1 MKHIAFTIDE
11 KFVRFCA
18 VTMASILEHNE
29 PSDVMFHV
37 VSDGISQ
44 TACDILSQLAARKG
58 AFIAFYTVP
67 AEAMKGYSIRWEGKR
82 LSMVVFYRCILAS
95 LLPESVSKVLYLDCD
110 ILVLDNIDELW
121 NTDISGK
128 ALAAVPDSFIVNPV
142 HCRRLHYDVSFNYF
156 NGGVLLL
163 NLDYWRENHIE
174 AMRQRLIS
182 YREQLNTDKPLV
194 IKLLHLVSRRIKR
207 LQERSFDEAIGNENL
222 LEELCCDE
230 AAWEMVK
237 KLIKSFD
244 FESDSM
250 VLACAHVGLSLAFM
264 EAKRSLENI
273 YLNPGQEIRERDLRF
288 DSSRHLMQNH
298 IVWDFM
304 DEVSKETSRQFQSL
318 INDFERKGHTV
329 LMLTLR
335 EEVEHIGYIR
345 LMDPEKY
352 SFQETRRINAIYE
365 GIDVRIRKSV
375 MGV

>member
-18 VTMASILEHNE
+18 VTMVSVLEHNE

-44 TACDILSQLAARKG
+44 TACDTLSQLAARKG

-163 NLDYWRENHIE
+163 TFTYFS
-174 AMRQRLIS
+174 MRKARALIAHGAQITINGGRVTFPTVNKGKVEYDSFLIS
-182 YREQLNTDKPLV
+182 DINYIKDDEKENQCKVSLPDKYIVFETKYFDSWEQ
-194 IKLLHLVSRRIKR
+194 
-207 LQERSFDEAIGNENL
+207 F
-222 LEELCCDE
+222 EE
-230 AAWEMVK
+230 
-237 KLIKSFD
+237 F
-244 FESDSM
+244 
-250 VLACAHVGLSLAFM
+250 
-264 EAKRSLENI
+264 RSLI
-273 YLNPGQEIRERDLRF
+273 GQ
-288 DSSRHLMQNH
+288 
-298 IVWDFM
+298 
-304 DEVSKETSRQFQSL
+304 
-318 INDFERKGHTV
+318 
-329 LMLTLR
+329 
-335 EEVEHIGYIR
+335 
-345 LMDPEKY
+345 
-352 SFQETRRINAIYE
+352 A
-365 GIDVRIRKSV
+365 
-375 MGV
+375 

>member
-18 VTMASILEHNE
+18 VTMVSVLEHNE

-44 TACDILSQLAARKG
+44 TACDTLSQLAARKG

-174 AMRQRLIS
+174 EKCRIYYQQYPDRVIYNDQDL
-182 YREQLNTDKPLV
+182 LNGLLYDH
-194 IKLLHLVSRRIKR
+194 KLLLGMKWDVQEGAYRIPKGKNVNWKPSYTETI
-207 LQERSFDEAIGNENL
+207 LHPSIL
-222 LEELCCDE
+222 
-230 AAWEMVK
+230 
-237 KLIKSFD
+237 
-244 FESDSM
+244 
-250 VLACAHVGLSLAFM
+250 H
-264 EAKRSLENI
+264 
-273 YLNPGQEIRERDLRF
+273 Y
-288 DSSRHLMQNH
+288 SSRKPWQYHCMHPLRQLFFEYQNLTPWKGENVLNHFIPRLHRFIHL
-298 IVWDFM
+298 
-304 DEVSKETSRQFQSL
+304 L
-318 INDFERKGHTV
+318 PY
-329 LMLTLR
+329 TL
-335 EEVEHIGYIR
+335 H
-345 LMDPEKY
+345 LKKNKY
-352 SFQETRRINAIYE
+352 LP
-365 GIDVRIRKSV
+365 IDKLGDA
-375 MGV
+375 M